1 MAIQIAEKFRG
12 KQGFEAG
19 LDGAVVQV
27 VNGAGQWIGKL
38 YRGTPN
44 VGTLAKNTLTVSGT
58 VNHGEI
64 IGIGTAEMVFTATGT
79 VEEGQEA
86 LDISEGTK
94 GQASNT
100 LTVTGVPVEGD
111 AYTIG
116 DDRYEFDTDASVEE
130 GSIPVVLEAS
140 VQASGT
146 FTLSEE
152 SAEDTFTLEADQESV
167 VTGTVPIRGI
177 TSVVLN
183 ETPLAGDD
191 PVDGFTAVLATGVIT
206 FGSNVTILNED
217 VLVVTY
223 SIETTVS
230 DGETVTIG
238 DKIYEFDTDGEVTEG
253 HERVWVGENVAASA
267 AITALAAV
275 INRLDS
281 ANVVAVDGARDTLDV
296 TAVVAG
302 TVGNSIVVNTDCAN
316 GSWDVAEGTL
326 EGGEDPTTDEI
337 ITAMLAAAEG
347 GTEAV
352 TLTQGEG
359 EEDDTIIVEAT
370 AAGELDGSAGNAVE
384 MTSDSEALEWETAT
398 MTGGYDA
405 TAAEAL
411 ALLAELEIEDMTITA
426 GTGDDDDKLFFVYD
440 DATDEANEI
449 ATTSTAPNIAWE
461 TETMAGGVTP
471 TVYPLSTKD
480 THMIDDTNLYVAV
493 KVGSAIVWKYVALT
507 TLEPH

>member
-44 VGTLAKNTLTVSGT
+44 VGAMAKNTLTVSGT
-58 VNHGEI
+58 VNDGEAI
-64 IGIGTAEMVFTATGT
+64 IIGTAEMVFTTTGT

-94 GQASNT
+94 GQASNR
-100 LTVTGVPVEGD
+100 LTVTGVPAEG
-111 AYTIG
+111 ATFTIG
-116 DDRYEFDTDASVEE
+116 NDCYEIDTDGSYTE
-130 GSIPVVLEAS
+130 GNIPVTLEAS
-140 VQASGT
+140 VKASGT
-146 FTLSEE
+146 FSLNEE
-152 SAEDTFTLEADQESV
+152 EEEDTFILEAGQKSV
-167 VTGTVPIRGI
+167 VTETVPIRGI
-177 TSVVLN
+177 TSVTLN
-183 ETPLAGDD
+183 ETPLVGDD
-191 PVDGFTAVLATGVIT
+191 PVDGFTAVLATGTIT
-206 FGSNVTILNED
+206 LGSNVTVQDNDE
-217 VLVVTY
+217 LVVTY
-223 SIETTVS
+223 SVETTVS
-230 DGETVTIG
+230 DGETITIG
-238 DKIYEFDTDGEVTEG
+238 DKIYEFDTDGEVAEG
-253 HERVWVGENVAASA
+253 HERVWVGENAAASA
-267 AITALAAV
+267 AITALAAI

-281 ANVVAVDGARDTLDV
+281 ANVVAVDGIGDTLDV

-302 TVGNSIVVNTDCAN
+302 TVGNSIVVATDCAN

-326 EGGEDPTTDEI
+326 EGGEDPTVGEI
-337 ITAMLAAAEG
+337 ITAILTAAAG

-359 EEDDTIIVEAT
+359 EEADTIMVEAT
-370 AAGELDGSAGNAVE
+370 AEGELDGSAGNAVE
-384 MTSDSEALEWETAT
+384 MTSDSEVLVWETAT

-411 ALLAELEIEDMTITA
+411 ALLANLEIENVTITA
-426 GTGDDDDKLFFVYD
+426 GTGEDDDKIFFVYN

-449 ATTSTAPNIAWE
+449 ITTSTAPNITWE

-471 TVYPLSTKD
+471 TVYPLSIAD
-480 THMIDDTNLYVAV
+480 THMIDDTNLYIAV
-493 KVGSAIVWKYVALT
+493 RVGSTIVWKYVALT